1 MADNC
6 QGNCAGCSGCDK
18 ELELTQ
24 PEIDMLRALGQIP
37 FLPVARCAED
47 TTPIYLEDNLR
58 TPQTYSLILQVLE
71 KKSLISLDY
80 DTPLPGADMSAYADY
95 PIHGSMALT
104 QRGQAVLE
112 KIEIEGVI

>member
-1 MADNC
+1 MGSHC
-6 QGNCAGCSGCDK
+6 QGNCANCSGCGK

-24 PEIDMLRALGQIP
+24 PEIDMLRTLGQIP
-37 FLPVARCAED
+37 FLPVARRSD
-47 TTPIYLEDNLR
+47 DPTPVYLEDTDQ
-58 TPQTYSLILQVLE
+58 TPQTYSLLLQILE
-71 KKSLISLDY
+71 RKNLITLDY
-80 DTPLPGADMSAYADY
+80 DSPLPGADMSAYAGY